1 MATGVFFHQDLVG
14 ETWPIIGNKFR
25 NFPRVMQEALSL
37 PEVVLFEPKPVPEE
51 ILLKMHHPDY
61 LKRVKRDWYYRG
73 AVLSVGGCV
82 EAGERIAKGELT
94 NALVFAVAA
103 GHHCGPSSGWGG
115 TYLSCTGPA
124 VAHLREKFG
133 LRRFAVLDTDSHHGD
148 GTRAIFKGDQDV
160 LHVCFCSYDAVE
172 EDGTKIDINV
182 GFDTNDDAYL
192 EKVWAEF
199 FPRLHWFRPFLI
211 FHNLGHDTCQG
222 DYGDRGLTPE
232 FFPRLAEEVKQE
244 AKEVCEGRYIVITHG
259 GSRADVA
266 DYIFPRIISILAQG

>member
-51 ILLKMHHPDY
+51 ILLKVHHPDY

-222 DYGDRGLTPE
+222 DYGDRGLTLE
-232 FFPRLAEEVKQE
+232 FFPRLVEEVKQE
-244 AKEVCEGRYIVITHG
+244 AKNVCEGRYIVITHG

>member
-160 LHVCFCSYDAVE
+160 LHVCFCSYDAAE

-192 EKVWAEF
+192 EKVRAEF
-199 FPRLHWFRPFLI
+199 FPRLHRFRPFLI

-232 FFPRLAEEVKQE
+232 FFPRLVEEVKQE
-244 AKEVCEGRYIVITHG
+244 AKKVCEGRYIVITHG

-266 DYIFPRIISILAQG
+266 DYIFPRIISILAQS

>member
-82 EAGERIAKGELT
+82 EAGERIAKGELA

-115 TYLSCTGPA
+115 TYLSCTG
-124 VAHLREKFG
+124 
-133 LRRFAVLDTDSHHGD
+133 
-148 GTRAIFKGDQDV
+148 
-160 LHVCFCSYDAVE
+160 
-172 EDGTKIDINV
+172 
-182 GFDTNDDAYL
+182 
-192 EKVWAEF
+192 
-199 FPRLHWFRPFLI
+199 
-211 FHNLGHDTCQG
+211 
-222 DYGDRGLTPE
+222 
-232 FFPRLAEEVKQE
+232 
-244 AKEVCEGRYIVITHG
+244 
-259 GSRADVA
+259 
-266 DYIFPRIISILAQG
+266 